1 MIPASYGAPP
11 DAIPARAASDF
22 SDAAQRSAR
31 RISVRGPNPFRARY
45 TMVYPPNFS
54 PSRIVSIHLALGK
67 DVNMSRP
74 VILLAVAFCLLPAV
88 TSHAQS
94 WMESPFSR
102 PGFYAGL
109 SGTYAFDQGLSND
122 IEDSLT
128 EITNAYNVRRGVPCP
143 DDYPPPDGDGRED
156 IWACDRV
163 ARNSP
168 IKNFNVVSGDAVGVT
183 ARLGYRLRPWFAAE
197 FQVEYVPPMTT
208 TATIENKSIAT
219 TPGGQD
225 ATQIGV
231 IETMTSTHEMTTGML
246 NARVILPMGRVQPYM
261 LGGAGFVYAQTTGE
275 FMTYC
280 AQDVQCQEAGTEK
293 WVKYPATHP
302 NAGEEVLTATLYPID
317 IGRGALESGLDFGF
331 RAGGGIDLYLNEHF
345 VLNWEATAVIPTGKL
360 HMMNYYSFSWG
371 IQYRF

>member
-22 SDAAQRSAR
+22 SDAAQRGAQ

-54 PSRIVSIHLALGK
+54 PSRIVPIRLALGK

-94 WMESPFSR
+94 WNESPPSR

-128 EITNAYNVRRGVPCP
+128 DITNAWNVRRGRPCP
-143 DDYPPPDGDGRED
+143 GGVITACNFVGRN
-156 IWACDRV
+156 A
-163 ARNSP
+163 P
-168 IKNFNVVSGDAVGVT
+168 IKNFNVVSGDAVGIT
-183 ARLGYRLRPWFAAE
+183 TRLGYRLRPWFAAE

-208 TATIENKSIAT
+208 TATIENKSIAS

-246 NARVILPMGRVQPYM
+246 NARVILPMGRIQPYM

-275 FMTYC
+275 FLTYC
-280 AQDVQCQEAGTEK
+280 SLDVQCQEAGTEK
-293 WVKYPATHP
+293 WVPDPQT
-302 NAGEEVLTATLYPID
+302 GEMVKVGTLYPID
-317 IGRGALESGLDFGF
+317 VGQGALESGLDFGF

-345 VLNWEATAVIPTGKL
+345 LLNWEATAVIPTGKL
-360 HMMNYYSFSWG
+360 NTLNYYSFSWG